1 MAKFSYV
8 TGLFLIMT
16 LSLCAQEQPKSI
28 TTRLLNG
35 KSDKPMK
42 NERLLIF
49 FGASPHDVQMQKG
62 QLDLHTDANGEASL
76 PQNEPALLYLRVLVD
91 FRTYCQENPITVA
104 SVEDI
109 IEHGLQT
116 PNDCG
121 KALAAPSPGTFV
133 IYARPATV
141 KEKMAW

>member
-1 MAKFSYV
+1 MAKF
-8 TGLFLIMT
+8 TCLFLIMT

-28 TTRLLNG
+28 TIRLLNG
-35 KSDKPMK
+35 KSDIPMK

-49 FGASPHDVQMQKG
+49 FGASPHDVLLQKG
-62 QLDLHTDANGEASL
+62 HLDLHTDANGEASL
-76 PQNEPALLYLRVLVD
+76 PLSAALLYLKVLVD
-91 FRTYCQENPITVA
+91 FRTHCQENPITIA

-109 IEHGLQT
+109 IERGLQT

-121 KALAAPSPGTFV
+121 KASAAPPPGTFV
-133 IYARPATV
+133 IYARPATI